1 MRGGK
6 DARKGLRCAP
16 MGDARPVVRPRRSAF
31 AAAFLSFLYPG
42 LGHAYLGRW
51 LRALLWAIL
60 PTLAI
65 VVGAGLILSAPD
77 KTELVAPLLDPAMS
91 TMVYGAILVD
101 LLYRLAAVF
110 DAYRLARD
118 PSVGSGSS
126 RMLST
131 VGLLGIVLVLIA
143 SHVAV
148 ARPVGLAYDTI
159 NEITS
164 NSGDDTELPDAGD
177 LEALGIQIPDASFEP
192 EATLAA
198 EELGTVDE
206 DEPTPTPSAGP
217 GWDGKQRLN
226 ILLVGADG
234 GRQGIADK
242 SYLTDTMI
250 VVSVD
255 PRTGKVAFISLPRD
269 MSGIPIP
276 RDWPAYRAYGGKY
289 TDKINTLYT
298 AARASRLFPGN
309 DRERGYEALMGVLG
323 QLYGLKID
331 YYVAVDLNS
340 FRDTINTLGGV
351 VVDVQVP
358 LYDSVYPS
366 ADGRGNLKLYVPPG
380 MQWMNGQRALAYA
393 RSRHGPGSSDFERSA
408 RQQRVVTSIRD
419 QTDLS
424 SLFAP
429 GVIDKL
435 LKQLTKSVRTNIPAR
450 MIPRLISLAQEID
463 LDRRDNLVLSSS
475 AYGRIC
481 YPCPPNGYWMLIAN
495 PANIRKAVQ
504 NVLAGNVKAA
514 KERKSIASEGAVV
527 HVLNGAGGSNAKT
540 TNIADALK
548 SRGMNALVPPVA
560 EGRADND
567 DYKDTVITVYNGAA
581 ADIAKTLKKLRATF
595 KGAQVVEADDPE
607 QVANIAVI
615 VGKKTK
621 PLKKQR

>member
-1 MRGGK
+1 
-6 DARKGLRCAP
+6 
-16 MGDARPVVRPRRSAF
+16 MGDAQPVVRARKSAF

-51 LRALLWAIL
+51 LRALMWAIL

-65 VVGAGLILSAPD
+65 VAGAGLVLSAPD
-77 KTELVAPLLDPAMS
+77 KTELFAPLLDPAMS
-91 TMVYGAILVD
+91 TAVYGAIIVD

-118 PSVGSGSS
+118 PAVGSGGS

-164 NSGDDTELPDAGD
+164 NSGDDTALPDAAD

-192 EATLAA
+192 EPTQAA
-198 EELGTVDE
+198 GDPTAAVD

-217 GWDGKQRLN
+217 GWDGKARLN
-226 ILLVGADG
+226 ILLIGADG
-234 GRQGIADK
+234 GRQGIAEN

-269 MSGIPIP
+269 MSGIPLP
-276 RDWPAYRAYGGKY
+276 RDWAAYRAYGGKY

-298 AARASRLFPGN
+298 AARASRLFPGS
-309 DRERGYEALMGVLG
+309 DKERGYQALMGALG

-340 FRDTINTLGGV
+340 FRETINTLGGV

-358 LYDSVYPS
+358 VYDPDYPS
-366 ADGRGNLKLYVPPG
+366 ADGRGSLKLYVPPG
-380 MQWMNGQRALAYA
+380 MQWMNGQRALAFA
-393 RSRHGPGSSDFERSA
+393 RSRHGSSDFDRAA
-408 RQQRVVTSIRD
+408 RQQRVVTSVRD

-435 LKQLTKSVRTNIPAR
+435 LKQVTKHVRTNIPAR
-450 MIPRLISLAQEID
+450 MIPKLISLAQEID

-475 AYGRIC
+475 AFGRVC

-495 PANIRKAVQ
+495 PANIKRAVQ
-504 NVLAGNVKAA
+504 NLLSGNVKAA

-540 TNIADALK
+540 TNIADALR
-548 SRGMNALVPPVA
+548 SRGMNAMVPPIA

-567 DYKDTVITVYNGAA
+567 DYKDTVITVYNGAG
-581 ADIAKTLKKLRATF
+581 ADMAKTLKKLRATF
-595 KGAQVVEADDPE
+595 KGAQVVEADDSE

-621 PLKKQR
+621 PIKRQR

>member
-1 MRGGK
+1 
-6 DARKGLRCAP
+6 
-16 MGDARPVVRPRRSAF
+16 MGDAQPVVRARRSAF

-51 LRALLWAIL
+51 LRALAWAIL

-65 VVGAGLILSAPD
+65 AAGAGLILS
-77 KTELVAPLLDPAMS
+77 TSERSELLAPLLDPAMS
-91 TMVYGAILVD
+91 TMVYGAIIVD
-101 LLYRLAAVF
+101 LLYRLAAVL

-118 PSVGSGSS
+118 PSVGSSGS

-148 ARPVGLAYDTI
+148 ARPLGVI
-159 NEITS
+159 NEQFS
-164 NSGDDTELPDAGD
+164 ELNSGDESELPDAED
-177 LEALGIQIPDASFEP
+177 LEALGIQIPSFAPEPTAAPDEP
-192 EATLAA
+192 EVV
-198 EELGTVDE
+198 EEEST
-206 DEPTPTPSAGP
+206 PSPTPSAGP

-226 ILLVGADG
+226 ILLIGADG
-234 GRQGIADK
+234 GRQGRADS

-269 MSGIPIP
+269 MSGIPLP
-276 RDWPAYRAYGGKY
+276 RDFGSAYRAYGGKY

-298 AARASRLFPGN
+298 AARGSSLFPGN
-309 DRERGYEALMGVLG
+309 DRERGYNALMGALG

-340 FRDTINTLGGV
+340 FRDTVNTLGGV
-351 VVDVQVP
+351 IVDVQVP
-358 LYDSVYPS
+358 VYDPVYPS

-393 RSRHGPGSSDFERSA
+393 RSRHGSSDFDRAA
-408 RQQRVVTSIRD
+408 RQQRVVTSVRD

-424 SLFAP
+424 SLFSP
-429 GVIDKL
+429 GVIEKL
-435 LKQLTKSVRTNIPAR
+435 MKQVTKSVRTNIPPK
-450 MIPRLISLAQEID
+450 MVPKLISLAQEID

-475 AYGRIC
+475 AYGRVC

-495 PANIRKAVQ
+495 PGNIRRAVQ

-514 KERKSIASEGAVV
+514 KERRSIEDEGAIVY
-527 HVLNGAGGSNAKT
+527 VLNGAGGSNAKT

-548 SRGMNALVPPVA
+548 GRGFNAMVPPVA
-560 EGRADND
+560 EGRADTD
-567 DYKDTVITVYNGAA
+567 DYKDTVITIYNGAA
-581 ADIAKTLKKLRATF
+581 ADLPLTLKKLRQTF
-595 KGAQVVEADDPE
+595 KGAEVVEVDDGD
-607 QVANIAVI
+607 QIANVAVI
-615 VGKKTK
+615 VGSKTK
-621 PLKKQR
+621 PLKR